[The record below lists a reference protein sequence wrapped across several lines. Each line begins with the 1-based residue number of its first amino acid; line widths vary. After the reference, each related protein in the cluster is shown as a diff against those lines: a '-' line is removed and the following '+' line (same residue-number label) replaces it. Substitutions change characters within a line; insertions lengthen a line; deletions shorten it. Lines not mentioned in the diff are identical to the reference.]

1 MSDEL
6 NALQETATQARAK
19 ADELKNALTDNI
31 SKKERA
37 AALDAEADAVEA
49 EAAYADAKAEADA
62 AAQGGDAQPKVGD
75 PCTNADD
82 VAGTWQQDGDGMVCV
97 VEPPA
102 PKAGNA
108 CTLPD
113 NTEGHLVEQDG
124 SLVCVSKEP
133 PPPEPPKEGMA
144 DDAPDPEASRTG
156 FAAPGLKA
164 GDACV
169 CPDGR
174 PGTVQSFTVG
184 LICLPNQG

>member
-6 NALQETATQARAK
+6 NALQETATQARAT
-19 ADELKNALTDNI
+19 ADELKNALTDDS

-37 AALDAEADAVEA
+37 TALDAEADAVEA
-49 EAAYADAKAEADA
+49 EAAYADAKAKAEADA
-62 AAQGGDAQPKVGD
+62 AAQAE
-75 PCTNADD
+75 
-82 VAGTWQQDGDGMVCV
+82 AGT
-97 VEPPA
+97 
-102 PKAGNA
+102 N
-108 CTLPD
+108 PD
-113 NTEGHLVEQDG
+113 
-124 SLVCVSKEP
+124 
-133 PPPEPPKEGMA
+133 
-144 DDAPDPEASRTG
+144 ASRTG